1 MDEDDVIYI
10 YAMEYCSAIKKNK
23 ILQFAAT
30 QMDDLENIM
39 LSEISQ
45 REKGK
50 YCIKSLICGILKK
63 NATNDYICKTETD
76 SQTQKTNYCCC

>member
-30 QMDDLENIM
+30 
-39 LSEISQ
+39 
-45 REKGK
+45 
-50 YCIKSLICGILKK
+50 
-63 NATNDYICKTETD
+63 
-76 SQTQKTNYCCC
+76 